1 MEGRHA
7 ETCRDPWRED
17 QMRRVGDP
25 WREDLMRRVGDPW
38 REDLMT
44 RVGIHG
50 GKT

>member
-1 MEGRHA
+1 MEGRHD

-17 QMRRVGDP
+17 PMRRVGDP
-25 WREDLMRRVGDPW
+25 WREDVMRRVGDPW
-38 REDLMT
+38 SENLMR